1 MVPEA
6 REDEDAELVAQA
18 QRGNP
23 QSFRRLIEKY
33 QNLVYD
39 LCLRLLGNPQDAEDV
54 AQETFLTLHSRLG
67 DYRKGGKLSNWLY
80 TVAINRCRSRLR
92 KRRILRFFSLDS
104 GTEDR
109 EDAPC
114 LEPPSLEAPLDA
126 ALAQAEAERW
136 AQRLV
141 ESLPNSLKA
150 PFVLRHLKEMSYE
163 EISDALDLPVSN
175 VKVRL
180 HRAKLFLWKRFGKA
194 PEEM

>member
-6 REDEDAELVAQA
+6 REDEDARLVAQA
-18 QRGNP
+18 ARGDP

-33 QNLVYD
+33 QDLIYD
-39 LCLRLLGNPQDAEDV
+39 LCLRMLGNPQDAEDV
-54 AQETFLTLHSRLG
+54 AQETFLTLHRCLG
-67 DYRKGGKLSNWLY
+67 GYRKGGKLSNWLY

-104 GTEDR
+104 GAEDA
-109 EDAPC
+109 EDAPR

-126 ALAQAEAERW
+126 ALARAEAERW

-141 ESLPNSLKA
+141 DSLPDPLKA

-163 EISDALDLPVSN
+163 EISDALELPVSN

-194 PEEM
+194 PEGM